1 MRLGAYP
8 CTLLPGTLAADAY
21 ATTEISERHRHRY
34 EFANDFREQLVAAGL
49 VLSGTSP
56 DKRLVEMVEL
66 RDHPFFVGCQFH
78 PEFKSRPA
86 SPHPLFARF
95 VRAALERQTSRA
107 KPEPRKQHESQP
119 AIN

>member
-1 MRLGAYP
+1 M
-8 CTLLPGTLAADAY
+8 
-21 ATTEISERHRHRY
+21 
-34 EFANDFREQLVAAGL
+34 
-49 VLSGTSP
+49 SP

-95 VRAALERQTSRA
+95 VRAALERQTSRNKTDA
-107 KPEPRKQHESQP
+107 RKQAEKQSTV
-119 AIN
+119 N